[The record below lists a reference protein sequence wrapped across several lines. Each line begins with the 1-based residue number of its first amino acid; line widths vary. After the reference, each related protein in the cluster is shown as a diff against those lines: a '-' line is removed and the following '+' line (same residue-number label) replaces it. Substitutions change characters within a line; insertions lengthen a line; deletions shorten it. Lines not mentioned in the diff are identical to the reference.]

1 MRVPESTPHVGS
13 PYGKPGY
20 NSRNTECKLI
30 GTQNEQYFT
39 RASLQEMKINK
50 VQLSSSK
57 NLPTIQVGCAV
68 DGVRL
73 GMLECDKCGMR
84 GTRGYIYRRRPD

>member
-57 NLPTIQVGCAV
+57 NLANYLGWVCSGWGSVGH
-68 DGVRL
+68 VRV
-73 GMLECDKCGMR
+73 
-84 GTRGYIYRRRPD
+84 

>member
-50 VQLSSSK
+50 VQFPLEK
-57 NLPTIQVGCAV
+57 TCQLF
-68 DGVRL
+68 RL
-73 GMLECDKCGMR
+73 GVQWMGFGWACQSV
-84 GTRGYIYRRRPD
+84 TNVQ

>member
-50 VQLSSSK
+50 
-57 NLPTIQVGCAV
+57 
-68 DGVRL
+68 
-73 GMLECDKCGMR
+73 E
-84 GTRGYIYRRRPD
+84 